1 MNKYFKCLSCGKIV
15 EVIKSSSNPNIV
27 CCNKDMVELK
37 PNTVEAAVEKHQPVI
52 VRDGN
57 VVTVKVGEVAHPML
71 DNHYIEFIILDTKK
85 SHQRVD
91 LKPGDAPEAKFYI
104 ADDDEVL
111 DALAYCNLHSLWLN
125 K

>member
-1 MNKYFKCLSCGKIV
+1 
-15 EVIKSSSNPNIV
+15 
-27 CCNKDMVELK
+27 MVELK
-37 PNTVEAAVEKHQPVI
+37 PNTAEAAVEKHRPVI